1 MKPRKKPEK
10 NAPNPFEIHIN
21 KQKMTVL
28 GQKNKNDRG
37 LPGVSRAKA
46 LKKRKETLLQEYKLQ
61 NKSNKF
67 TDRRIG
73 ERSRD
78 LTSEDKLM
86 ARFTALRKKAHK
98 KSIFNLADDEVLTH
112 KGQTLAEIE
121 KFDDPRS
128 DNEDSDEDKSGKLD
142 SAFVGDAHFG
152 GGVLRK
158 TGKEGAKTH
167 RELIDELIAESK
179 KRKAEKQRTKEATLE
194 LTEKLDTEWKDL
206 LPLVSR
212 AQKGEPDKGAVD
224 DYDKVMRELR
234 FEARGTVSDRL
245 KSEDEVA
252 QEEKQR
258 LEELEEKRR
267 ERMRGFEPKTQ
278 KHRSAD
284 DLDDDVY
291 EADPEYMLSY
301 NTEGEANVEIGAEIN
316 GKTVGG
322 EESDE
327 EEECEEEEEEQSD
340 DDLADLKAET
350 SDESDEET
358 EAKATKTDVVAKTDE
373 TSADLPFTF
382 ALPDSYEALQQLLD
396 DKSSRQQATILE
408 RMVKCNHPS
417 LAEKN
422 KNGLGTLFVYLL
434 QYLNDCASEKSAARL
449 FEIYKSLAP
458 HIFDLAQ
465 LNKENTHSSM
475 LEVIKEKHDEFKKR
489 PKDFPG
495 LELLVFFKLVSLL
508 FTTSDF
514 RHQVVTPCFVF
525 IEQILNKCKIKSGK
539 DIAYGIFLVTLVLEY
554 TSLSKRVLPTA
565 INYLGG
571 ILHMAIP
578 KCGVKLIKV
587 NPPFKPTTSSL
598 VLVEKSCEDCDFKM
612 EASDLERDEINDSF
626 KIRAIYTVLRLV
638 QDFDNN
644 LVSLPSNVEIFND
657 IRAYLELLPT
667 RNYPKKVADLFE
679 SVSQQLKNRKV
690 ERKLEY
696 IVLAAK
702 RPKALRLYEPKIV
715 EVFDGKKRKIQ
726 SREKA
731 ERDKLLHKL
740 KKETKG
746 ALREIRRDKAFLGRV
761 KIHQRIQ
768 SDNERKEKV
777 KRIYAEASIQQSELN
792 SLDRK
797 KKRK

>member
-1 MKPRKKPEK
+1 MKPRKQADKRP
-10 NAPNPFEIHIN
+10 PNPFEIHIN

-28 GQKNKNDRG
+28 GQKTKNDRG

-73 ERSRD
+73 ERNHT
-78 LTSEDKLM
+78 LTSEDKVM
-86 ARFTALRKKAHK
+86 ARFAAIRKKAHK

-142 SAFVGDAHFG
+142 SAFVEDAHFG

-167 RELIDELIAESK
+167 KELIDELIAESK

-206 LPLVSR
+206 LPLVSKT
-212 AQKGEPDKGAVD
+212 QKGETEKGALD

-245 KSEDEVA
+245 KSEEELA
-252 QEEKQR
+252 QEEKLR
-258 LEELEEKRR
+258 LEELEEERR
-267 ERMRGFEPKTQ
+267 ERMRGFEAKTQ

-284 DLDDDVY
+284 DLDDEVY

-301 NTEGEANVEIGAEIN
+301 NKEGEANVEIGAEID
-316 GKTVGG
+316 GKTVGD
-322 EESDE
+322 ESSE
-327 EEECEEEEEEQSD
+327 EEESEEEEEE
-340 DDLADLKAET
+340 DDLADLKAES
-350 SDESDEET
+350 SDESDEEVT
-358 EAKATKTDVVAKTDE
+358 ETLKKSDDGGKIDE
-373 TSADLPFTF
+373 TCELPFTF
-382 ALPDSYEALQQLLD
+382 VLPDSYEALQQLLE
-396 DKSSRQQATILE
+396 DKSSLQQATILE
-408 RMVKCNHPS
+408 RMIKCNHPS
-417 LAEKN
+417 LSEKN
-422 KNGLGTLFVYLL
+422 KDGLGTLFVYLL
-434 QYLNDCASEKSAARL
+434 QYFNDCASEKTAARL

-465 LNKENTHSSM
+465 LNKENTHNSM
-475 LEVIKEKHDEFKKR
+475 LEVIKEKHEEFKKQ
-489 PKDFPG
+489 PKDYPG
-495 LELLVFFKLVSLL
+495 LELLIFFKLVSLL

-539 DIAYGIFLVTLVLEY
+539 DVAYGIFLVTLVLEY
-554 TSLSKRVLPTA
+554 TSLSKRFLPAA

-578 KCGVKLIKV
+578 KFGVKLIKV

-598 VLVEKSCEDCDFKM
+598 VLVNNCTQDGDFKM
-612 EASDLERDEINDSF
+612 EASDLERDEIDDSF
-626 KIRAIYTVLRLV
+626 KIRAVFTVLRLV
-638 QDFDNN
+638 QDFDLN
-644 LVSLPSNVEIFND
+644 LISLPSNVELFND
-657 IRAYLELLPT
+657 IRVYLELLPT
-667 RNYPKKVADLFE
+667 RNYPEKVGNLCE
-679 SVSQQLKNRKV
+679 SVSQQLKKRTV
-690 ERKLEY
+690 ERKLEHL
-696 IVLAAK
+696 VMAAK

-731 ERDKLLHKL
+731 EREKLLHKL

-792 SLDRK
+792 SLERK